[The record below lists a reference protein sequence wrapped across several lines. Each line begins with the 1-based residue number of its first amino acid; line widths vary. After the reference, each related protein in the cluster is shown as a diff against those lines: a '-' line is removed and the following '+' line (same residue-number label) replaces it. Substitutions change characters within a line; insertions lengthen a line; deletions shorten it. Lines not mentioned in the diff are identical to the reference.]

1 MPPRVPVSERYVKV
15 ENEVQFMN
23 RNNKIDSRRSDN
35 KADLPS
41 SPVHDPIEPDQMNPK
56 LKSPPDSESK
66 TARWPDLDWAGE
78 HED

>member
-1 MPPRVPVSERYVKV
+1 MPPRVPVSERYVGV

-41 SPVHDPIEPDQMNPK
+41 SPVHDPIEPESDESQTEE
-56 LKSPPDSESK
+56 SP
-66 TARWPDLDWAGE
+66 G
-78 HED
+78 